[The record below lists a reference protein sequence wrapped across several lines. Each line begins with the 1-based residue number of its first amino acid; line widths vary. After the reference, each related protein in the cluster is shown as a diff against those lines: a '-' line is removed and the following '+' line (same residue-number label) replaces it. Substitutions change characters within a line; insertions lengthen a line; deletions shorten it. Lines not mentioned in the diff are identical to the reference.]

1 MEELERIYHN
11 FIRKITTISITP
23 DNRIK
28 WPRYRDQKLQQ
39 LLLEYDEDHHIIKN
53 FNICLMIEKLDR
65 NYDEYCYEDHVRL
78 YEQCFINT
86 RKLIPH
92 DIRYY
97 LDCVEI
103 LSKLAQVYLF
113 KQEYEQCSEILD
125 VAKNYVYA
133 YHEIRE
139 DEYLYQGYLTI
150 YGNYMFL
157 YEHLG
162 DKEKEKT
169 YESLYQHTLNLF
181 YQYKK

>member
-1 MEELERIYHN
+1 MEELERIYRN

-23 DNRIK
+23 ENRIK

-92 DIRYY
+92 DIRYN

-113 KQEYEQCSEILD
+113 KQ
-125 VAKNYVYA
+125 
-133 YHEIRE
+133 
-139 DEYLYQGYLTI
+139 EYLYQGYLTI